1 MIDDIKTEKS
11 LLQLKR
17 FIVKEMKSQSADW
30 SETKIQ
36 PSYGPDQKGFKS
48 EYLKI
53 LKKIKRNND
62 DDDDNRPYYIYLCD
76 GREEYK
82 YELKDIGL
90 SKIRFYFLLQYVK
103 RFCKR
108 REEIQKKERL
118 VVHWESFLKRNK
130 VLDRDRKIDEIL
142 K

>member
-1 MIDDIKTEKS
+1 MINEIETEKS
-11 LLQLKR
+11 LSQLKR
-17 FIVKEMKSQSADW
+17 FIVGEMKSQNADW
-30 SETKIQ
+30 IESNVQ
-36 PSYGPDQKGFKS
+36 RMYSNDQKGFKS

-53 LKKIKRNND
+53 LKDVKKNND
-62 DDDDNRPYYIYLCD
+62 SDDNPYYIYLCD
-76 GREEYK
+76 REEYR

-108 REEIQKKERL
+108 RDELQKKERL
-118 VVHWESFLKRNK
+118 AVHWEGFLKRNK
-130 VLDRDRKIDEIL
+130 VLDRERKIDEIL

>member
-1 MIDDIKTEKS
+1 MISEIETEKS
-11 LLQLKR
+11 LSQLKR

-30 SETKIQ
+30 IESNLQRIY
-36 PSYGPDQKGFKS
+36 SNDQKGFQS

-53 LKKIKRNND
+53 LKDVKKNND
-62 DDDDNRPYYIYLCD
+62 SDDNPYYIYLCD

-103 RFCKR
+103 RFSKM
-108 REEIQKKERL
+108 REKIKKKERL
-118 VVHWESFLKRNK
+118 AFHWESFVKKNK

>member
-1 MIDDIKTEKS
+1 MINEIETEKS
-11 LLQLKR
+11 LSQLKR
-17 FIVKEMKSQSADW
+17 FIVKEMKSQNADW
-30 SETKIQ
+30 IESNVQ
-36 PSYGPDQKGFKS
+36 RMYSNDQKGFKS

-53 LKKIKRNND
+53 LKDVKKNND
-62 DDDDNRPYYIYLCD
+62 SDDNPYYIYLCD
-76 GREEYK
+76 REEYR

-108 REEIQKKERL
+108 RDELQKKERL
-118 VVHWESFLKRNK
+118 AVHWEGFLKRNK

>member
-11 LLQLKR
+11 LSELKR

-30 SETKIQ
+30 EKIKIQ

-53 LKKIKRNND
+53 LKEIKRNND
-62 DDDDNRPYYIYLCD
+62 ADDNRPYYIHLCD
-76 GREEYK
+76 GRNECK

-103 RFCKR
+103 IFCKR
-108 REEIQKKERL
+108 RDELQKKERL
-118 VVHWESFLKRNK
+118 AVHWESFIKRNK

>member
-1 MIDDIKTEKS
+1 MREEIETEKS
-11 LLQLKR
+11 LAQLKR
-17 FIVKEMKSQSADW
+17 FIVREMKNQSADW
-30 SETKIQ
+30 VKTKIQ

-53 LKKIKRNND
+53 LKEIKRNND
-62 DDDDNRPYYIYLCD
+62 ADDNRPYYIHLCD
-76 GREEYK
+76 GRDECK

-108 REEIQKKERL
+108 RDELQKKERL
-118 VVHWESFLKRNK
+118 AVHWESFLKRNK

>member
-1 MIDDIKTEKS
+1 MIDNIKTEKS
-11 LLQLKR
+11 LSQLKR
-17 FIVKEMKSQSADW
+17 FIVREMKNQSADW
-30 SETKIQ
+30 EKTKIQ

-53 LKKIKRNND
+53 LKEIKRNND
-62 DDDDNRPYYIYLCD
+62 ADDNRPYYIHLCD

-108 REEIQKKERL
+108 RDELQKKERL
-118 VVHWESFLKRNK
+118 AVHWESFLKRNK

>member
-11 LLQLKR
+11 LSQLKR

-62 DDDDNRPYYIYLCD
+62 DDDDDRPYIYLCD
-76 GREEYK
+76 GRDEYK

-118 VVHWESFLKRNK
+118 AVHWESFLKRNK

>member
-11 LLQLKR
+11 LSQLKR

-36 PSYGPDQKGFKS
+36 NYTSEEKGFKS

-53 LKKIKRNND
+53 LKEIKKNND
-62 DDDDNRPYYIYLCD
+62 MDDNPYRIYLCD
-76 GREEYK
+76 GSDKHRYD
-82 YELKDIGL
+82 LNDIGL
-90 SKIRFYFLLQYVK
+90 SKIRFYFLLRYVK
-103 RFCKR
+103 GFCKR
-108 REEIQKKERL
+108 REELQKKERL
-118 VVHWESFLKRNK
+118 AVHWESFLKRNK

>member
-30 SETKIQ
+30 IESNVQ
-36 PSYGPDQKGFKS
+36 RMYSNDQKGFKS

-53 LKKIKRNND
+53 LKDVKKNND
-62 DDDDNRPYYIYLCD
+62 SDDNPYYIYLCD
-76 GREEYK
+76 SREEYK
-82 YELKDIGL
+82 YELKDIGI
-90 SKIRFYFLLQYVK
+90 SKIRFYFLLRYVK
-103 RFCKR
+103 GFCKR
-108 REEIQKKERL
+108 RDELQKKERL
-118 VVHWESFLKRNK
+118 AFHWESFLKKNK